1 MKIIRSYIE
10 NFGKLHKYEHNF
22 KDGLNVIKE
31 LNGWGKT
38 TFAAFIKA
46 IFYGLDY
53 TTKRSI
59 NENERKKY
67 TPWQGGN
74 FGGNLDFEIKGKTYR
89 IERFFGTKD
98 KEDTFVLY
106 DLTSNLESVDYSENI
121 GEEIFNISREAYER
135 STYIPQ
141 KDLNISINDSL
152 NAKLTNLIEDT
163 NDINNYESAISILEK
178 KLKYYK

>member
-59 NENERKKY
+59 NENERK
-67 TPWQGGN
+67 N
-74 FGGNLDFEIKGKTYR
+74 
-89 IERFFGTKD
+89 
-98 KEDTFVLY
+98 
-106 DLTSNLESVDYSENI
+106 SESI
-121 GEEIFNISREAYER
+121 
-135 STYIPQ
+135 
-141 KDLNISINDSL
+141 
-152 NAKLTNLIEDT
+152 
-163 NDINNYESAISILEK
+163 
-178 KLKYYK
+178 